1 MPEKYNRN
9 QLKQMDKADLIDLIE
24 ALFARK
30 LKHSKTRCNNKAP
43 AQNTSKTS
51 WPKQAKTAVSLPQ
64 VIGIKN
70 GEPGVYEQRRGESQ
84 VDKRAIPVIRFL

>member
-24 ALFARK
+24 ALFARIET
-30 LKHSKTRCNNKAP
+30 LQNQMQQQSTRTKHLENQLA
-43 AQNTSKTS
+43 KTS
-51 WPKQAKTAVSLPQ
+51 QNSSKPPSSD
-64 VIGIKN
+64 GN

-84 VDKRAIPVIRFL
+84 VDKRAIPVIPFYE